1 MPHSSAMLH
10 CYAFLRDGSRYYI
23 GGPTTL
29 EEGIAMA
36 ALELKRRE
44 RPYARVTVEDVRANT
59 TIWEFNAAMNLT
71 GRTRRS

>member
-1 MPHSSAMLH
+1 MPTSNAMLH

-29 EEGIAMA
+29 EEGIAIA
-36 ALELKRRE
+36 TLELKQRE
-44 RPYARVTVEDVRANT
+44 RPYVRATVEDVRANT
-59 TIWEFNAAMNLT
+59 TIWEYNDAMSLS